1 MKETL
6 NITKFTEWLSENN
19 SSTFI
24 ILNKINDELMPN
36 EIIYNGQFVSFN
48 NKIKLFEGD
57 LNSTVCY
64 LNGMY
69 QGIILLKNKK

>member
-24 ILNKINDELMPN
+24 ILNKINDELKPN